1 MTDGSGEAG
10 QRIIVNCTATYCIHE
25 KNLSFNPVMWHYLKR
40 SNKKNRD
47 AGVTIVRKCA
57 KPGGSSSKVKE
68 KEISVISIS
77 SREAV
82 LKRKLRRHLRS
93 IGFSKSRNGELKIEG
108 EGKEIVRALHRV
120 QREDRI
126 KDNKDFLATRAPRL
140 LHHFANG
147 DDIEPSKISPVI
159 ERISSG
165 TQHGDLF
172 RFASLTWSVPVSN
185 GFGRRLRYLVW
196 DENNGKLMG
205 LIAIG
210 DPVFNLA
217 VRDRLIGWTSKDRSA
232 RLVNIMD
239 AYVLGAI
246 PPYNQL
252 LGGKLVACLLR
263 SRELYDDFA
272 SAYGDTTG
280 IISGKGKKARLLAVT
295 TSSSMGRSSVYN
307 RLKLDGVQYMEPIGF
322 TGGWGH
328 FHIPDRLFVELRD
341 YLRDID
347 HSYADQHRFGQG
359 PNWRLRTTRAA
370 LAALGFKEDMLRH
383 GIKREVFISR
393 LAANADSILKSGK
406 GKPQIESLLS
416 TKEIAGLATER
427 WMQPRAE
434 RRPDYR
440 DWTVEDLIGLFG
452 SQSRQMQSRLAQ
464 QGSHENSSAAM

>member
-1 MTDGSGEAG
+1 M
-10 QRIIVNCTATYCIHE
+10 QKKKKPVIH
-25 KNLSFNPVMWHYLKR
+25 
-40 SNKKNRD
+40 
-47 AGVTIVRKCA
+47 
-57 KPGGSSSKVKE
+57 
-68 KEISVISIS
+68 IS

-93 IGFSKSRNGELKIEG
+93 IGFTKARNGELKIEG
-108 EGKEIVRALHRV
+108 EGKEIVRTLHRV

-126 KDNKDFLATRAPRL
+126 KENKDFLATKAPRL
-140 LHHFANG
+140 FQYFADG
-147 DDIEPSKISPVI
+147 KDIDPSNISPVI
-159 ERISSG
+159 ERISAG
-165 TQHGDLF
+165 TRHGDLF
-172 RFASLTWSVPVSN
+172 RLASLTWSVPVSN

-196 DENNGKLMG
+196 DENSGKLIG

-263 SRELYDDFA
+263 SRELYDDFMA
-272 SAYGDTTG
+272 AYGDTTG
-280 IISGKGKKARLLAVT
+280 IISGEGKKARLLAVT

-307 RLKLDGVQYMEPIGF
+307 RVKLDGVQYLESIGY

-328 FHIPDRLFVELRD
+328 FHIPDRLFAELRD

-347 HSYADQHRFGQG
+347 HRYADQHRFGQG
-359 PNWRLRTTRAA
+359 PNWRMRTTRAA
-370 LAALGFKEDMLRH
+370 LAELGFKEDMLRH

-393 LAANADSILKSGK
+393 LAANADQILKSGT
-406 GKPQIESLLS
+406 GKPDTDALLS

-427 WMQPRAE
+427 WMQPRAK
-434 RRPDYR
+434 RRPEYR
-440 DWTVEDLIGLFG
+440 DWTVEDLMGLFG
-452 SQSRQMQSRLAQ
+452 SQSRQMQSRLEQ
-464 QGSHENSSAAM
+464 QGSHGNSAAVM